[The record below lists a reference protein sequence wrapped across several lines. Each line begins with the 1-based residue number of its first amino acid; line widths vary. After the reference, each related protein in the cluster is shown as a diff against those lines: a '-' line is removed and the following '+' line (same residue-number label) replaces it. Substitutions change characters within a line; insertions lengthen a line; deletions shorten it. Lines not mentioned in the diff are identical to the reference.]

1 MSTTRDRALVALA
14 AHRDFAQ
21 AIACRLRCRT
31 ALVVVSK
38 DRQAVAQLVPGPSRG
53 RAIVRF
59 EGEPGE
65 ATLTGESMRR
75 LFLR

>member
-14 AHRDFAQ
+14 GHRDFARS
-21 AIACRLRCRT
+21 IARCLQHRT

-38 DRQAVAQLVPGPSRG
+38 DRQAVAQLIPGPSRG

-59 EGEPGE
+59 EGEPEE
-65 ATLTGESMRR
+65 ATLTGAAMRR